1 MIFRTAVAT
10 ANSSDTQSV
19 VAQASGSHTVYK
31 TSYVFLALATLASG
45 LAILSVLLT
54 FNGFWRLGR
63 KVSMSPLETAKAFDA
78 PIMKEADSSAPA
90 KALLNQVGGKP
101 VKYGLVND
109 GAGFDTEV
117 PLPYTESGFRDSPYN
132 QTSHT
137 RSGSLLRKF
146 SGYNNISGSDIEMS
160 TRTGSSMPA
169 GAHLELADPKRVTT
183 L

>member
-1 MIFRTAVAT
+1 
-10 ANSSDTQSV
+10 
-19 VAQASGSHTVYK
+19 
-31 TSYVFLALATLASG
+31 
-45 LAILSVLLT
+45 
-54 FNGFWRLGR
+54 
-63 KVSMSPLETAKAFDA
+63 MSPLETAKAFDA

-137 RSGSLLRKF
+137 HSGSLLRKF

>member
-1 MIFRTAVAT
+1 
-10 ANSSDTQSV
+10 
-19 VAQASGSHTVYK
+19 
-31 TSYVFLALATLASG
+31 LAIATLVSA

-90 KALLNQVGGKP
+90 KVLLNQVGGKP

-109 GAGFDTEV
+109 SVGFDTEI
-117 PLPYTESGFRDSPYN
+117 PLPYSESGF
-132 QTSHT
+132 
-137 RSGSLLRKF
+137 
-146 SGYNNISGSDIEMS
+146 NNMFGSDIEMS
-160 TRTGSSMPA
+160 SRTGTGMPA